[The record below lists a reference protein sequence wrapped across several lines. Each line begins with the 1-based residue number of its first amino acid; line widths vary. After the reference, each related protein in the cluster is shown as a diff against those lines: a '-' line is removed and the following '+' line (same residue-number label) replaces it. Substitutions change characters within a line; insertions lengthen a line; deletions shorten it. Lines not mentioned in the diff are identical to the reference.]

1 MDYKVTVS
9 DDDVDNIVLS
19 QLKETQKHLIN
30 SDCGIPWFS
39 MDPVEEAATIKKHQ
53 EASRRF

>member
-39 MDPVEEAATIKKHQ
+39 IMMSLDVSLTEVRLT
-53 EASRRF
+53 R